1 MTVDLDKITRAYV
14 RLRDARSDTKKAWE
28 AEDAK
33 FEAKMSR
40 LEAEMLRFLNDSKT
54 DSFKTPNGTV
64 YKQMDVIPTGSD
76 WNAFYHW
83 VARNDAFDA
92 LERRIKKT
100 FVKEYMDTHEG
111 TPPPGVSVLR
121 EYKVRVRRS

>member
-1 MTVDLDKITRAYV
+1 MTIDLEKITRAYV
-14 RLRDARSDTKKAWE
+14 RMRDARDQLRKEYQDDDNALQE
-28 AEDAK
+28 
-33 FEAKMSR
+33 KMGK
-40 LEAEMLRFLNDSKT
+40 LEAAMLAFLNESKT
-54 DSFKTPNGTV
+54 DSFKTKNGTV

-100 FVKEYMDTHEG
+100 FVKEYMDTHDG

>member
-1 MTVDLDKITRAYV
+1 MTLDMDKVTRAYV
-14 RLRDARSDTKKAWE
+14 RLRDARDALRKQYQEDDANL
-28 AEDAK
+28 AE
-33 FEAKMSR
+33 KMQK
-40 LEAEMLRFLNDSKT
+40 LEAGMLSFLNESKT
-54 DSFKTPNGTV
+54 DSFKTKNGTV

-76 WNAFYHW
+76 WNVFYHW
-83 VARNDAFDA
+83 VSKNDAFDA

>member
-1 MTVDLDKITRAYV
+1 MTIDMDKITRAYV
-14 RLRDARSDTKKAWE
+14 RLRDARADAKKAWMD
-28 AEDAK
+28 EDTK
-33 FEAKMSR
+33 FAQKMER

-54 DSFKTPNGTV
+54 DSFKTQNGTV
-64 YKQMDVIPTGSD
+64 YKQLDIIPTGSD
-76 WNAFYHW
+76 WDILYHW
-83 VARNDAFDA
+83 IAKNDAFDA

-100 FVKEYMDTHEG
+100 FVKDYMDSHEG